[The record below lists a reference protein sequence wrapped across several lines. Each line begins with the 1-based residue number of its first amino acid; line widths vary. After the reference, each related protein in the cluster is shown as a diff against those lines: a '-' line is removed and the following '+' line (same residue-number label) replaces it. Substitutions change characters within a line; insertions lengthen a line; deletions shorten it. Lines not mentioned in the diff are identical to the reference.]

1 MRLLN
6 PYVLDGENQRVYLTL
21 GEASPEDIHE
31 TEKEWQSYWGTG
43 YLEDPRFLR
52 YAAKTSENELVG
64 LAAYEVSE
72 QYVAVYMPYI
82 EAAPHSNPTIV
93 GKSGKRYHGIAKMF
107 LAFAVKLSAEA
118 GLQGDVVFEAK
129 TPELAAYYKN
139 ELGALALPS
148 WGGPERFL
156 ISDEVA
162 RELLYEFI

>member
-1 MRLLN
+1 MRPLN
-6 PYVLDGENQRVYLTL
+6 PYVLDGENRRVYLAL
-21 GEASPEDIHE
+21 EEASVEDIRE

-52 YAAKTSENELVG
+52 YAAKTAENELVG
-64 LAAYEVSE
+64 LAAYEISE

-93 GKSGKRYHGIAKMF
+93 GKLGKRYHGIAKMF

-129 TPELAAYYKN
+129 TPELADYYRN
-139 ELGALALPS
+139 TLGALALPS
-148 WGGPERFL
+148 WGGAERFL
-156 ISDEVA
+156 ISDEIA
-162 RELLYEFI
+162 RELLYDYI